1 MPVAIV
7 GMHRS
12 GTSLLAQM
20 LRCGGLFLGSDDQ
33 LLGPRP
39 DNPEGFWE
47 HTGFQDLNEAV
58 LAGLGGRWDAPPAVP
73 ARWGEDPRLAAQH
86 HDARQLLNQFR
97 GREPWGWKDPR
108 TSLTLSLWRDLIPN
122 LRVILCLRNPLEVAV
137 SLRRRNGFS
146 YTKAIGLWRLY
157 NDRALATATE
167 RIVVS
172 YERILSAAEFELARV
187 LKFIGIDASAQTLR
201 DAANACRDDLRHV
214 HYGQADLHATQCHS
228 DVIELYTRLAAE
240 AGIGHTVDAIPG
252 PNGLSSLVNEQAL
265 EGLAA
270 RQGVTAGAGPDDTAQ
285 ISRIRKL
292 VADAT
297 ATGATV
303 AVISR
308 GDDRLVDLCGRRG
321 QHFPRDS
328 DGAPLGYHPCSGPS
342 AVTHLEAARAE
353 GAEYLLIPGP
363 SLWWLEHYP
372 ELRRHLEARYR
383 SLRWEAE
390 TAALF
395 DLRESPEPS
404 VRTPEAGS
412 AEVGLSTPEREPAAV
427 ILAENRGSRGVQ
439 CS

>member
-12 GTSLLAQM
+12 GTSLLAQL
-20 LRCGGLFLGSDDQ
+20 LRCGGLYLGSDDQ

-108 TSLTLSLWRDLIPN
+108 TSLTLSLWRELIPN

-157 NDRALATATE
+157 NEQSLGTATE

-187 LKFIGIDASAQTLR
+187 LKFIGIDASARTLR
-201 DAANACRDDLRHV
+201 DAANACRHDLRHV
-214 HYGQADLHATQCHS
+214 HFGQADLHATQCHPG
-228 DVIELYTRLAAE
+228 VIELYTRLAAE
-240 AGIGHTVDAIPG
+240 AGIGQAGDPARGHKGSSCLVD
-252 PNGLSSLVNEQAL
+252 EQAL
-265 EGLAA
+265 DGLAA
-270 RQGVTAGAGPDDTAQ
+270 LQGVAAGPDDKAQ
-285 ISRIRKL
+285 LSAIRKL
-292 VADAT
+292 VTDAT
-297 ATGATV
+297 APGATV
-303 AVISR
+303 AVVSR

-321 QHFPRDS
+321 QHFPRDRE
-328 DGAPLGYHPCSGPS
+328 GAPLGYHPCSGPS

-372 ELRRHLEARYR
+372 ELRQHLEARYR

-404 VRTPEAGS
+404 ARTPGAGS
-412 AEVGLSTPEREPAAV
+412 AGGALSTPEREPAAV
-427 ILAENRGSRGVQ
+427 ILAENRGSSGVQ